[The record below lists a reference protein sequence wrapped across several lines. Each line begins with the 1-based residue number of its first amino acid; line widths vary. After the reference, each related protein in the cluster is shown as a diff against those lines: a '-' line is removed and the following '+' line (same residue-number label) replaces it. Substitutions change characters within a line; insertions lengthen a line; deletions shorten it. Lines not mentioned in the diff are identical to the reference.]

1 MRTSQ
6 LFRTFIATLL
16 IAAGLWY
23 SGFGTAGRV
32 AADAGSPQQSR
43 VTTSDRQPT
52 SASDLMARRTNRC
65 AVRDPLA
72 YRQVAIEEEINRKG
86 AKQDG
91 SLVTIPVYWHVV
103 TTAAGGGDI
112 RPLIPAQ
119 MDVLN
124 NAYSA
129 SGFMFQVERVRV
141 IANNDWF
148 FATVGS
154 AAEAQMKATL
164 RGGGPDSLNIYTTNG
179 DIYLGWSTL
188 PFDYKFFPSYDG
200 VVLFFATL
208 PGTNLEFPFDEEPDG
223 LISYNLGDTGTHEVG
238 HWLGLD
244 HTFAGGCSHPGDHIK
259 DTPAE
264 AEPQFLCV
272 PRDSCVG
279 PQFRGV
285 DPITNF
291 MDYVDD
297 VCMVEFTSDQSKRM
311 RKQWHAFR
319 DKKARN

>member
-1 MRTSQ
+1 M
-6 LFRTFIATLL
+6 
-16 IAAGLWY
+16 
-23 SGFGTAGRV
+23 
-32 AADAGSPQQSR
+32 
-43 VTTSDRQPT
+43 PT
-52 SASDLMARRTNRC
+52 SGSDLRAHRTNRC

-86 AKQDG
+86 IKQDG
-91 SLVTIPVYWHVV
+91 SLVTIPVYWHVI
-103 TTAAGGGDI
+103 TPAADGADADVSS
-112 RPLIPAQ
+112 LIPTQ
-119 MDVLN
+119 MQVLN
-124 NAYSA
+124 DALSA

-141 IANNDWF
+141 IPNDDWF
-148 FATVGS
+148 YAAVGS
-154 AAEAQMKATL
+154 ADEAQMKATL
-164 RGGGPDSLNIYTTNG
+164 RVGGPEALNIYTTNG
-179 DIYLGWSTL
+179 DVYLGWATL

-223 LISYNLGDTGTHEVG
+223 LISYNLGDTATHEVG
-238 HWLGLD
+238 HWLGLYY
-244 HTFAGGCSHPGDHIK
+244 TFASGGCSHPGDHIK
-259 DTPAE
+259 DTPTE
-264 AEPQFLCV
+264 AEPQFLCI

-279 PQFRGV
+279 PQFRGL

-297 VCMVEFTSDQSKRM
+297 VCMVEFTPDQSKRM